1 MLKKD
6 ESISSE
12 KTIIWVLFNKIFDKL
27 LVGKKPPDEITVIA
41 MFKELKVLTPI
52 KFRMIKIESVITEYS
67 KKILNV
73 CFKVSSLLKDLKFV
87 NDFLKLL
94 SKISIS
100 KIIENRK

>member
-41 MFKELKVLTPI
+41 MFKELKFLTPI
-52 KFRMIKIESVITEYS
+52 KFRMI
-67 KKILNV
+67 
-73 CFKVSSLLKDLKFV
+73 
-87 NDFLKLL
+87 
-94 SKISIS
+94 
-100 KIIENRK
+100 